1 LHGFVNAVV
10 KSPLKIF
17 SNNLKCFDGSSVYTY
32 ITSKNTL
39 ITALMP
45 DEKNSRTLQ
54 AVKAYGKNLL
64 SFIRRRVKTDA
75 DAEDI
80 LQDVWYQLSAVVNSE
95 PIEQTGAWLYKVAT
109 NKITDKYR
117 KKTEASLDDLFL
129 DESDEDEGDNYR
141 AILLAEANTPETEYL
156 RNLFWEQLYIALD
169 ELPEEQKQ
177 VWLWQEMEDIT
188 FQEIAENTGVPV
200 QTLVSRKR
208 YAVLH
213 LRQRLRQLYLEI
225 TQY

>member
-1 LHGFVNAVV
+1 
-10 KSPLKIF
+10 
-17 SNNLKCFDGSSVYTY
+17 
-32 ITSKNTL
+32 
-39 ITALMP
+39 MP
-45 DEKNSRTLQ
+45 DEKNSTILK
-54 AVKAYGKNLL
+54 AVTAYGKSLL

-80 LQDVWYQLSAVVNSE
+80 LQDVWYQFSSVVNTG
-95 PIEQTGAWLYKVAT
+95 PIEQTGAWLYRVAT

-117 KKTEASLDDLFL
+117 KRSETLLDDLFL
-129 DESDEDEGDNYR
+129 DDEEGEDDEDTGFR
-141 AILLAEANTPETEYL
+141 AILLTEAKTPETEYM
-156 RNLFWEQLYIALD
+156 RNLFWDQLLLALD

-177 VWLWQEMEDIT
+177 VFIWHELDDIP
-188 FQEIAENTGVPV
+188 FKVIAEQTGVNE

-213 LRQRLRQLYLEI
+213 LRERLKQLYEEI